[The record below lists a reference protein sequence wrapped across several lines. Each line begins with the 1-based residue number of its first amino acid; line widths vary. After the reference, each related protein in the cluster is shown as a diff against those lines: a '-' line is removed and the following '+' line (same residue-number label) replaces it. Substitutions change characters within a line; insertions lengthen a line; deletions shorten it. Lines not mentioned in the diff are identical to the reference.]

1 MASDNSAV
9 VPRTALRWEAH
20 KEETRRKL
28 LASARRLFAERGFQ
42 ATSAADIAA
51 DAGVTERTL
60 FRYFT
65 SKVALLLDDAIAQI
79 PEMFEVIRN
88 RPAEEP
94 PYEAVR
100 QGIMAFIKG
109 RDMLFAQVVGAPG
122 AVDLPLDDRERPL
135 IDFEDVLAGVLR
147 DRYGLPAEDQ
157 VTAAVWARASIGA
170 LRTALAIM
178 ARTRTAEGIPEG
190 AFAETLRACF
200 DALPGE
206 WAGRSPVSL

>member
-1 MASDNSAV
+1 VASDKSAV

-60 FRYFT
+60 FRYFS
-65 SKVALLLDDAIAQI
+65 SKVALILDEAISQI

-109 RDMLFAQVVGAPG
+109 RDLLFVQVVGAPG
-122 AVDLPLDDRERPL
+122 AIDLPFDDRQRTL
-135 IDFEDVLAGVLR
+135 IDFEGALAEVLR
-147 DRYGLPAEDQ
+147 DRYRLPAEDQ

-170 LRTALAIM
+170 MRTALAIL
-178 ARTRTAEGIPEG
+178 AQTRTDEGVPEG
-190 AFAETLRACF
+190 SFAETLRACF
-200 DALPGE
+200 DALPG
-206 WAGRSPVSL
+206 